1 MCWTWCQLPTWV
13 SHSVQIT
20 QIKEI
25 GWEGDQFGLLWY
37 PHFVAFTQNYLLRI
51 LLIGYC
57 RFTVFTHLLS
67 VVNLKKI
74 NLCNFIRFRFVV
86 LSHICVLYH
95 SQTVRGKIIQLVKYL
110 SNMIMAVSLVQRR
123 TPEVL
128 GNSSNYSLIKFRVY
142 IGTLF

>member
-1 MCWTWCQLPTWV
+1 MRRGPVWSALISSFCGF
-13 SHSVQIT
+13 HS
-20 QIKEI
+20 
-25 GWEGDQFGLLWY
+25 
-37 PHFVAFTQNYLLRI
+37 NYLLRI